1 MSALEFGVRE
11 YVFLGAIM
19 LSLVGLYV
27 SLVCLVSILS
37 KSIKEANTY
46 MAPIYM
52 FVMISGFSTMYFDG
66 PVSNARFLIPVYGS
80 VMALKKLFAFEL
92 TTKMVLYTCGMS
104 IILSLV
110 IIYIIKDLFNNEKV
124 MFSK

>member
-1 MSALEFGVRE
+1 
-11 YVFLGAIM
+11 
-19 LSLVGLYV
+19 
-27 SLVCLVSILS
+27 
-37 KSIKEANTY
+37 

-66 PVSNARFLIPVYGS
+66 AVSTPRFLIPVYGS